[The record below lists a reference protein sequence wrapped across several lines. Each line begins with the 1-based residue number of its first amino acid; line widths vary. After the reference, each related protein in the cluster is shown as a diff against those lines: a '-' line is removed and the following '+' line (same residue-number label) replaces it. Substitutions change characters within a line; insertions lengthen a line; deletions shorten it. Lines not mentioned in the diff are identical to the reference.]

1 MDLVTVGT
9 FSSVLEAE
17 LAKERLA
24 SEGIAALVADGGAGG
39 VMPFLASS
47 SGVRVQ
53 VAESEAER
61 AKEILG
67 PSDDGSEDETKH

>member
-1 MDLVTVGT
+1 MELVTVAT

-17 LAKERLA
+17 MAKERLE
-24 SEGIAALVADGGAGG
+24 SEGVAALVADGGAGG

-53 VAESEAER
+53 VAETEVER
-61 AKEILG
+61 AKEILAM
-67 PSDDGSEDETKH
+67 PDDDATDTPTP

>member
-1 MDLVTVGT
+1 MELVTVAT

-17 LAKERLA
+17 MAKERLE

-39 VMPFLASS
+39 VMPFIASS

-53 VAESEAER
+53 VAETEVER

-67 PSDDGSEDETKH
+67 PSDDEEKTAP